1 MAHDA
6 TYLGRWR
13 LQGARVMLTKKLKIG
28 IVCPYGWD
36 TPGGVQNHIRDLA
49 EFLIAAGHD
58 VSVLAPAIDEEKLPS
73 YVVSAGKPISIPYNG
88 AVARVLFGPI
98 AYARV
103 RQWISNG
110 NFDLLHLHEPAIPSI
125 SLLACWAAEG
135 PMVGTFHAAAKRQ
148 KVIFA
153 IGPILEPA
161 IEKLSARIAVSEAAR
176 LTLTDH
182 LETDAVVIPNG
193 IYATRY
199 AEGVAQEKWQG
210 NTIGFI
216 GRFEEPRKGLQV
228 LVDALPII
236 SRFAPDVRVL
246 VAGPGDPKDVEKHID
261 PQLRKRFEFLGR
273 ISEEEKADFMSSVSL
288 YVAPNTG
295 GESFGIILAEAL
307 AGGACVVASDI
318 PAFDSLLGG
327 GEYGALFESEN
338 STDLAKVVIDLL
350 RDDSKRN
357 ELAAAGKARSE
368 LFDWDVVADQIFS
381 IYEMAMV
388 GSDGVTLSS
397 DNRSWNRFLSR
408 DEEKK

>member
-1 MAHDA
+1 
-6 TYLGRWR
+6 
-13 LQGARVMLTKKLKIG
+13 MLTKKLKIG

-36 TPGGVQNHIRDLA
+36 TPGGVQNHVRDLA
-49 EFLIAAGHD
+49 EFLISAGHS
-58 VSVLAPAIDEEKLPS
+58 VSVLAPAIDEDQLPD
-73 YVVSAGKPISIPYNG
+73 YAVSAGKPISIPYNG
-88 AVARVLFGPI
+88 AIARVLFGPI

-103 RQWISNG
+103 RQWIANG
-110 NFDLLHLHEPAIPSI
+110 EFDLLHLHEPAIPSI

-182 LETDAVVIPNG
+182 LDTDAIVVPNG
-193 IYATRY
+193 IYAKRY
-199 AEGVAQEKWQG
+199 SAGTFQEKWAG

-236 SRFAPDVRVL
+236 TRFAPDVKVF
-246 VAGPGDPKDVEKHID
+246 VAGPGNPKEFEKEID
-261 PQLRKRFEFLGR
+261 PQLRDRFEFLGR
-273 ISEEEKADFMSSVSL
+273 ISEQEKADFMSSVSL

-327 GEYGALFESEN
+327 GEFGALFESEN

-350 RDDSKRN
+350 RDENKRK
-357 ELAAAGKARSE
+357 ELAIAGKTHAQI
-368 LFDWDVVADQIFS
+368 FDWDVVAQQIFS
-381 IYEMAMV
+381 IYEMAIV
-388 GSDGVTLSS
+388 GGNGVSLSS
-397 DNRSWNRFLSR
+397 DGRAWGRFLSR